1 MRHRV
6 VLALIIAPLVAPLAG
21 LLVYA
26 AHSGEFP
33 PIYTVRT
40 IFRYYGL
47 IAYAVSALVA
57 VPSHLLLRSSRHN
70 RKLTALL
77 FGGVCGL
84 AIRLILFTLV
94 PGFFI
99 SDNVEGYIVFALT
112 GAAVGLVF
120 WMIASGSTAHD
131 RRAQMSSNREI

>member
-1 MRHRV
+1 MRNRV
-6 VLALIIAPLVAPLAG
+6 IVALMIAPLVAPVAG

-47 IAYAVSALVA
+47 IAYTVTALVG
-57 VPSHLLLRSSRHN
+57 VPAYLVLRASPLN

-77 FGGVCGL
+77 LGGVCGL
-84 AIRLILFTLV
+84 AIGMILFSLV

-99 SDNVEGYIVFALT
+99 RDNVEGYIVFSLT
-112 GAAVGLVF
+112 GALCGLVF
-120 WMIASGSTAHD
+120 WMIASVGKVDERSAT
-131 RRAQMSSNREI
+131 SSSHREI